1 MNDANKE
8 NLTRQQKV
16 DILSLNRLRVLDENK
31 NEILFKSFLDQE
43 SITIVFVRHF
53 GCIACRAHID
63 QIWNVFRKT
72 KNYKAR
78 IVFIGSGS
86 PYVIKAF
93 KEDMGVQ
100 EAEIYTDPSLE
111 TVDACGMKRGVLNL
125 VNFKTVSSMR
135 ALRSKGYRQGS
146 FKDSGTHRQM
156 GGVVVFKKPGLV
168 TYHYISEYLGDID
181 DPEDWST

>member
-93 KEDMGVQ
+93 K
-100 EAEIYTDPSLE
+100 T
-111 TVDACGMKRGVLNL
+111 
-125 VNFKTVSSMR
+125 
-135 ALRSKGYRQGS
+135 
-146 FKDSGTHRQM
+146 
-156 GGVVVFKKPGLV
+156 GLL
-168 TYHYISEYLGDID
+168 S
-181 DPEDWST
+181 WC